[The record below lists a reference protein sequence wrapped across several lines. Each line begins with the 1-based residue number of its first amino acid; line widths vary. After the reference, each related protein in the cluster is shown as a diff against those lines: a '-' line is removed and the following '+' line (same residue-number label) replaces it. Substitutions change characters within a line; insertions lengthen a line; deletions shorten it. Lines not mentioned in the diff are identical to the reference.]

1 MLICY
6 KCGSQTER
14 ASNTRP
20 GEGYCETCLKVLKTR
35 MRRKT
40 SRKMMDEAADMCG
53 LVKVRGALGGI
64 YYE

>member
-6 KCGSQTER
+6 KCKQETDLPSKSE
-14 ASNTRP
+14 SHK
-20 GEGYCETCLKVLKTR
+20 GEGFCPKCLKNLKARTR
-35 MRRKT
+35 RRD
-40 SRKMMDEAADMCG
+40 MDEAAAMCG